1 VGPSMKICVEHVI
14 AWVRGYGMSKGLW
27 GSSEGRRG
35 GIDMMVYSRIKGLE
49 GGQSNAGNR
58 VGSRL
63 PNGERSAEDAEDRE
77 RVNGEGNG
85 GDRPM
90 KVEKTKVKN
99 TSFEAVLDGDPTR
112 FVIGLRMMLEFLQG
126 RE

>member
-1 VGPSMKICVEHVI
+1 
-14 AWVRGYGMSKGLW
+14 
-27 GSSEGRRG
+27 
-35 GIDMMVYSRIKGLE
+35 MMVYSRIKGLE
-49 GGQSNAGNR
+49 GAKAYVGQCGKSGSAVCRMAGAR
-58 VGSRL
+58 RKV
-63 PNGERSAEDAEDRE
+63 AEDRK

-112 FVIGLRMMLEFLQG
+112 FVIGLRMMLELLQG